1 MEANAVHFALS
12 HTIGQV
18 TILQKLGQFCVDS
31 KYQLGSSLVM
41 TNPGAGFVFMPG
53 YAADLLSVSW
63 GG

>member
-1 MEANAVHFALS
+1 MEANAVHFTLS

-18 TILQKLGQFCVDS
+18 TILQKLGQICVDS